1 MNGFDLED
9 YDYVLPEDRIAQ
21 SGVEPRDSSK
31 LLVARRGSLEFE
43 HRVFR
48 DVLDYLEPG
57 DVMVLNRTRVIP
69 ARLEARKPTGG
80 TLEVLLL
87 REHERHVWSAF
98 LKPARRVAVGGVLEF
113 GAGKTSVTATVESVL
128 EDGARMLRFSE
139 DIKPHL
145 PSLGVL
151 PLPPYIKN
159 ESVGERYQ
167 TVFGNDPG
175 SVAAPTAGL
184 HFTQRLLERI
194 HHAGVGVWPV
204 TLHVGAGTFK
214 PVASSIEDHIMHSEP
229 FVVPRETSEAVTKA
243 KFEGRRVIAVGTTS
257 VRTLETAW
265 KDLPEGG
272 AWLEPG
278 LGESALFIRPP
289 YEFKVVDGLITNF
302 HLPKSTLLML
312 VAAFA
317 GYDTMRAAYKTAL
330 EHEYRFYSLGDAMLI
345 E

>member
-1 MNGFDLED
+1 MNGFALED
-9 YDYVLPEDRIAQ
+9 YDYVLPDERIAQ
-21 SGVEPRDSSK
+21 SGAEPRDSSR
-31 LLVARRGSLEFE
+31 LLVVPKGSLEFE
-43 HRVFR
+43 HRIFR
-48 DVLDYLEPG
+48 DVLEYLGRG

-69 ARLEARKPTGG
+69 ARLEGKKPTGG

-87 REHERHVWSAF
+87 REHERNLWSAF
-98 LKPARRVAVGGVLEF
+98 LKPARRVALGGRLEF
-113 GAGKTSVTATVESVL
+113 GPVTATVESVL
-128 EDGARMLRFSE
+128 EDGARMLRFSS

-145 PSLGVL
+145 SSLGAL
-151 PLPPYIKN
+151 PLPPYITN
-159 ESVGERYQ
+159 DAVGERYQ

-184 HFTQRLLERI
+184 HFTQRLLEQI
-194 HHAGVGVWPV
+194 HRSGVEVWPV

-214 PVASSIEDHIMHSEP
+214 PVSSSIEDHVMHSEP
-229 FVVPRETSEAVTKA
+229 YVIPRETSEAVTRA

-289 YEFKVVDGLITNF
+289 YEFKVVDAMITNF

-312 VAAFA
+312 VAALA
-317 GYDTMRAAYKTAL
+317 GYDTMRAAYRVAL
-330 EHEYRFYSLGDAMLI
+330 EGDYRFYSLGDAMLI
-345 E
+345 H